1 MIFRQFNFDGCLSY
15 IAACSN
21 KFVGIII
28 DPSHETTPYLQFV
41 KEEKLKI
48 LYVIDTHTHVD
59 HISLAP
65 ELADVLSAK
74 TVMCKKTTIQRK
86 IGKGIKDLF
95 GIEKIIAENAGKRV
109 DILIDEG
116 DELKAGGL
124 VFRVIFTP
132 GHTRDS
138 MCLVS
143 HDRIYTG
150 DTLFIGQCGRTD
162 LPGGSSKDMYGS
174 LFDKLLGLS
183 NDLIVYPAHDYQGN
197 INSSLGYEKVNN
209 VCLNT
214 KRTVEE
220 FDRFLINLFP
230 PLDAGNGKLQCG
242 LATRKQAEVAEKNE
256 LNPLMKT
263 FCFSMEHY
271 LEQPHEATLIHAEE
285 LYGDI
290 KNKKKFL
297 IIDVREPEEL
307 STTGHIKSAI
317 NIPVGEIARR
327 VEELPKNLDTA
338 ITIVCE
344 SGIRSAHAALY
355 LRAYGYNNVK
365 NLEYGMREWRTK
377 GFPIIYPG

>member
-21 KFVGIII
+21 KHTGIII
-28 DPSHETTPYLQFV
+28 DPSHETEPYFSFV
-41 KEEKLKI
+41 IKEKLKI
-48 LYVIDTHTHVD
+48 QYVIDTHTHVD

-65 ELADVLSAK
+65 ELADALGAK
-74 TVMCKKTTIQRK
+74 TVMHKNAPIQRK
-86 IGKGIKDLF
+86 IGEGIKELY
-95 GIEKIIAENAGKRV
+95 GIEKIIEENAGKRV
-109 DILIDEG
+109 DIFIDEG
-116 DELKAGGL
+116 HELKTGGL
-124 VFRVIFTP
+124 TFRIISTP
-132 GHTRDS
+132 GHTQDS

-143 HDRIYTG
+143 NDRIYTG

-162 LPGGSSKDMYGS
+162 LPGGSSKDMYNS
-174 LFDKLLGLS
+174 LFSKLLGLS

-197 INSSLGYEKVNN
+197 INSSFGYEKVHN

-220 FDRFLINLFP
+220 FNNFLVNLFP

-242 LATRKQAEVAEKNE
+242 LTTSKQAGAGEKID

-285 LYGDI
+285 LYDQI
-290 KNKKKFL
+290 KNKKKLFIL
-297 IIDVREPEEL
+297 DVREPEEL
-307 STTGHIKSAI
+307 STTGQIKSAV
-317 NIPVGEIARR
+317 NIPVREVARR

-338 ITIVCE
+338 IMIVCE

-377 GFPIIYPG
+377 GFPITYSG